1 MSAVSQFRLDRT
13 RFEQIIKPI
22 DSRLLREAG
31 AARWFI
37 AGVVV
42 LAMLGSA
49 ATVTIAWSTAFFI
62 SQVFIE
68 HATVMSVSSSLVWL
82 FAGGGAKALTIWLQ
96 EVMSVRA
103 TAAVKIELRKKFFE
117 AVNQLG
123 PGWVAKR
130 SAAELNLLA
139 TVGLDSLDSYF
150 AKYLPQVVYTV
161 LVTPAFVL
169 IIWFSDFSSGLV
181 LLLTLPLVPIF
192 MILIGW
198 ATRSVQQKQL
208 EALTSLS
215 RHFLEVLRGL
225 TTLKIFDRAKSQVDI
240 LTRVSEEHRVRTM
253 KVLRLTF
260 LSGFALELI
269 SSLSVALIAVSIGL
283 RLLSGDITLAVG
295 LFVLLLAPDAFL
307 PLRQVGAHFH
317 ASADGVAA
325 STRILDVIDGARAK
339 RIAVAIPQLPN
350 FQLGRFYAI
359 TGPSGAGKSTIFT
372 NLLGFGDS
380 APVLSFDECA
390 WMPQQ
395 NKLFAGS
402 VTENI
407 VGVGV
412 TPDGVVLKEAMRRAA
427 LDDLDVS
434 VQVGESGSA
443 VSGGQAQRICA
454 ARAFYRAM
462 NREVQL
468 LLLDEPISALDDERA
483 RVLVESL
490 TLFAREGKAV
500 VAISHQAAIIGAA
513 EQVIEVGVV

>member
-1 MSAVSQFRLDRT
+1 
-13 RFEQIIKPI
+13 
-22 DSRLLREAG
+22 
-31 AARWFI
+31 
-37 AGVVV
+37 VVA

-49 ATVTIAWSTAFFI
+49 ATITIAWAASFFI

-68 HATVMSVSSSLVWL
+68 HATVKSVSYSLGWL
-82 FAGGGAKALTIWLQ
+82 LAGGTAKALTIWLQ
-96 EVMSVRA
+96 EVMAVRA
-103 TAAVKIELRKKFFE
+103 TASVKLELRKKFFE
-117 AVNQLG
+117 AVNRLG

-130 SAAELNLLA
+130 SVAELNLLA

-150 AKYLPQVVYTV
+150 AKYLPQVVYTA

-208 EALTSLS
+208 DALTSLS

-225 TTLKIFDRAKSQVDI
+225 TTLKIFDRAKSQVEI

-269 SSLSVALIAVSIGL
+269 SSLAVALIAVSIGL

-307 PLRQVGAHFH
+307 PLRQVGAQFH

-325 STRILDVIDGARAK
+325 STGILDVIDGARAK
-339 RIAVAIPQLPN
+339 RVAAATPHLPN
-350 FQLGRFYAI
+350 FELGHFYAI

-372 NLLGFGDS
+372 NLLGLGDT
-380 APVLSFDECA
+380 APVLSFDESA

-395 NKLFAGS
+395 NKLFAGT
-402 VTENI
+402 VLENI
-407 VGVGV
+407 VGIGV
-412 TPDGVVLKEAMRRAA
+412 PFDSTKLDLAIRRAA
-427 LDDLDVS
+427 LDDLDGS
-434 VQVGESGSA
+434 ALVGENGSS

-454 ARAFYRAM
+454 ARAFYRSL
-462 NREVQL
+462 NETTKF

-500 VAISHQAAIIGAA
+500 VAISHQAAIISVAD
-513 EQVIEVGVV
+513 QVIEVGIV